1 MSERALIGKLA
12 WTVVIGVFSVVVATL
27 IFRLV
32 RGQGAVFVLL
42 LIWCVGLI
50 AGLAAS
56 IGGVSPATGAAGGL
70 LAAVIVMTV
79 LAVTIAAA
87 PLAPGATR
95 PGLRDLFWA
104 PLLGL
109 LVVLGLCAVAGWYG
123 VRAGLVVARRR
134 KA

>member
-1 MSERALIGKLA
+1 MISKAA
-12 WTVVIGVFSVVVATL
+12 WTIVIGVFSVVIATL
-27 IFRLV
+27 LFRLV

-50 AGLAAS
+50 AGVAAWLGQ
-56 IGGVSPATGAAGGL
+56 ISPATGAAGGL
-70 LAAVIVMTV
+70 LAALLVVAF
-79 LAVTIAAA
+79 LAVTISAA

-95 PGLRDLFWA
+95 PGLPDLLWA

-109 LVVLGLCAVAGWYG
+109 LAVLGLCAVAGWYG
-123 VRAGLVVARRR
+123 VRAGLVLARRH